1 MAMRIALG
9 IEYDGSRFCGWQ
21 LQDGVRTVQGEVE
34 TALARVADRPV
45 RVITAGRTDTGV
57 HASGQVVHFDTDVPR
72 SDSSWSRGT
81 TRYLP
86 DDVAVLWARRVS
98 DDFHARFAAI
108 ERRYRYIILNRK
120 VRPTYLHGRVS
131 WDYRPLD
138 VERMQLA
145 AQALLGRHD
154 FNAYRAV
161 ACQAKSSEREL
172 RELSVR
178 RQGNF
183 VIIDARADGFLHH
196 MVRNL
201 VGVLSAIGSGERPVG
216 WSREVLESRDR
227 TRGGVTAPPDGL
239 YLTGVV
245 YPDHFSIPLHDMTM
259 PLF

>member
-1 MAMRIALG
+1 MKIALG
-9 IEYDGSRFCGWQ
+9 VEYDGSRFCGWQ
-21 LQDGVRTVQGEVE
+21 LQERVRTVQGEVE
-34 TALARVADRPV
+34 QALARIADQPV
-45 RVITAGRTDTGV
+45 RVVTAGRTDTGV
-57 HASGQVVHFDTDVPR
+57 HASGQVVHFETGVPR
-72 SDSSWSRGT
+72 SDSSWARGT

-108 ERRYRYIILNRK
+108 ERRYRYIILNRR
-120 VRPTYLHGRVS
+120 VRPTFLYKRVG

-138 VERMQLA
+138 AGRMQQA
-145 AQALLGRHD
+145 ARLLLGHHD

-161 ACQAKSSEREL
+161 ACQAKTSERDL
-172 RELSVR
+172 RELSVLR
-178 RQGNF
+178 KGDF
-183 VIIDARADGFLHH
+183 IIIDARADGFLHH

-201 VGVLSAIGSGERPVG
+201 VGVLSTIGAGERPVE

-245 YPDHFSIPLHDMTM
+245 YPEHFEIPLAE
-259 PLF
+259 PEGRLFP